1 MEEFFVIIT
10 VSQNRYGIIIF
21 RGESSGT
28 SKHLKFRSLQD
39 LRSVLSY
46 LGLQPDI
53 IAEVDKMCLEVG
65 QENVRREKMFLP
77 EYVFEALSNLP
88 TADDGTVLMADA
100 VTVLSKT
107 LPSCYKAEGMD
118 ATRA

>member
-1 MEEFFVIIT
+1 MQEFYVIIT
-10 VSQNRYGIIIF
+10 VSKNDYGIIIF

-28 SKHLKFRSLQD
+28 SRHLKFRSLQD
-39 LRSVLSY
+39 LRNVFSY
-46 LGLQPDI
+46 LALQPNI
-53 IAEVDKMCLEVG
+53 IDEIEKMCAEVRP
-65 QENVRREKMFLP
+65 ENVRREKMFLP

-88 TADDGTVLMADA
+88 TVDGIVLMADV

-107 LPSCYKAEGMD
+107 LPPCYKVEAMN